1 METDFFPL
9 TFTLWVSHLT
19 SGLLQGWPKL
29 IFKKQIYAVPLGEGF
44 PEAPLLAEGLYFFK
58 FVHICMYISI

>member
-1 METDFFPL
+1 MGKPPNFRL
-9 TFTLWVSHLT
+9 VARMA
-19 SGLLQGWPKL
+19 K
-29 IFKKQIYAVPLGEGF
+29 INFKKQIYAVPLGEGF